1 MILKFSGWVESL
13 ISNAP
18 PDRDGGKDEARF

>member
-13 ISNAP
+13 IYNAP
-18 PDRDGGKDEARF
+18 PDRDGKKDEARF